1 MEILAPENKSKK
13 SGFCFVLFPLF
24 RIFAEIKHA
33 SVLMRKLL
41 FRLFI
46 VAFGLAYA
54 SGTRAQETSE
64 ADSLKS
70 VNDSIVQKLNNQ
82 IRELKLQSIMMQEQ
96 LERTGQNVRQDSIQK
111 ALTKARIDS
120 LREITP
126 GAPLV
131 IDDDTLLTLYARKG
145 GILPERRVEQAREQI
160 ISQGRRLTMFADSVY
175 VYESEFFSDVM
186 AGDEVIVSI
195 TDLDGLWQNTTRQ
208 ELAAQ
213 YRDIVKAKIEEIH
226 AEYGLQQKLIGLL
239 LVVLIVAGQWLLI
252 KLTNWLYRRW
262 RLRLIRKVMRRS
274 ISMKVKDYEVL
285 STRRKGLLFSVFFR
299 LLRTALIVMQLMI
312 TIPLLFTV
320 FPETKTFVYTIF
332 GYLWDPFV
340 DILSAVVD
348 YLPNIFKIAVIV
360 ICFRYLVKALRY
372 LSNEVA
378 TGNLKFNGFYA
389 DWAHPTYLIL
399 RLLLYSFMFVMIWP
413 LLPNSDS
420 EVFQGVSVFIGVI
433 VSLGSTSVIGN
444 LIAGIVMTYMR
455 PFHVGD
461 FIRFGDIE
469 GFVIEKTALVTRL
482 RTRKNE
488 VITIPNSNLMSS
500 QTSNFTFAAQNFGI
514 IVHTKVTIGYDMKH
528 QLIEGLLLE
537 AAKATPLLKKTPQP
551 YVRVTALD
559 DFYVEYEINAFTAHS
574 EKLSDIYSE
583 LHQNILDHFH
593 RAGVEIMSP
602 HIFAHRNNL
611 DVQIPGEDKA

>member
-1 MEILAPENKSKK
+1 
-13 SGFCFVLFPLF
+13 
-24 RIFAEIKHA
+24 
-33 SVLMRKLL
+33 MRKLL
-41 FRLFI
+41 FRLI
-46 VAFGLAYA
+46 VTAVCLA
-54 SGTRAQETSE
+54 STNGTWAEETSE

-70 VNDSIVQKLNNQ
+70 VNDSIVQQLNNQ

-96 LERTGQNVRQDSIQK
+96 LERTGKNARQDSIQK

-131 IDDDTLLTLYARKG
+131 IDGDTLLTLYARKG

-160 ISQGRRLTMFADSVY
+160 ISQGRRLTMFADTVY

-186 AGDEVIVSI
+186 AGGEVIVSI

-360 ICFRYLVKALRY
+360 ICFRYLVKAIHY

-378 TGNLKFNGFYA
+378 SGNLKFNGFYA

-420 EVFQGVSVFIGVI
+420 EVFQGVSVFIGII

-528 QLIEGLLLE
+528 ELIEGLLLE

-602 HIFAHRNNL
+602 HIFAHRNDL
-611 DVQIPGEDKA
+611 EVQIPQEGKA